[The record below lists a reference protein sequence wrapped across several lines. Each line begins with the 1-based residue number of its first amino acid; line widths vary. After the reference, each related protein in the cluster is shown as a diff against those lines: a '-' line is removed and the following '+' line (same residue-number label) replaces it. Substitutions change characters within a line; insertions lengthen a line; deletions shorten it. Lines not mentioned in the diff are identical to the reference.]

1 MPVQTVYTKNI
12 KKSLPG
18 VIAWDFGTADLVSAV
33 AEGVVPFGYAVIQG
47 TKARTGVVGAVKVVG
62 FATRSI
68 LSQYAIIN
76 NTDAYGLTEMIS
88 ILREGYLWVVNGGG
102 AAIADGSQLYVDP
115 TGKVVNSAAA
125 GAVAVPGSRVE
136 TGGAVGALMLIRVKA
151 DAVA

>member
-1 MPVQTVYTKNI
+1 MPVQTTYTKNI

-33 AEGVVPFGYAVIQG
+33 AEGVIPFGVAVIQG
-47 TKARTGVVGAVKVVG
+47 TKARTALAGGAAIIG

-76 NTDAYGLTEMIS
+76 NSDVYGPTEMVS
-88 ILREGYLWVVNGGG
+88 ILRDGYIWVLNSG
-102 AAIADGSQLYVDP
+102 AAAVADGSQLYVDP
-115 TGKVVNSAAA
+115 TGKVVSSATV

-136 TGGAVGALMLIRVKA
+136 VGGAVGALVLIRVKA
-151 DAVA
+151 TGVA